1 MARTQQAPAVP
12 PSASASSQNDLRLQ
26 GIFAEVSKW
35 RDEIRDWRKLS
46 VEETA
51 KDFQRGEPPPA
62 PKTPR
67 LYSTHL
73 RRQSHS
79 VVRQREGLIQAVAVG
94 TLQASQDGA
103 YWSPSYEAPSR
114 RQIDVRA
121 PLSVAWSRT
130 SGAAQPEPRPSP
142 ELIVSQDQDIFQLC
156 GTFPGKRCG
165 LVCFATGPPS
175 FRDLRESQLFFRTT
189 YLCAAEEMPRQIHR
203 EVQDVLGQ
211 GSIIYTAPVTVLRGE
226 LQAGAPWLQEPVE
239 IEVLTAGIQ
248 RTPQGDVHEQYARLT
263 EKADVAKMLDDL
275 FVCAAEKGIE
285 VLIFPPFVGGSCGCF
300 HPPADAGEV
309 LRKAALT
316 SSMQAVVVAPMLV
329 GVLPGWASFSDA
341 VLRGRPPIPRLP
353 PIPLHLS
360 PYFSCYLGKKKPDFT
375 VFTLGKAGE
384 ANALAAAAKRSAS
397 AKQGPSP

>member
-1 MARTQQAPAVP
+1 MVQGFRAP
-12 PSASASSQNDLRLQ
+12 D
-26 GIFAEVSKW
+26 
-35 RDEIRDWRKLS
+35 
-46 VEETA
+46 
-51 KDFQRGEPPPA
+51 
-62 PKTPR
+62 
-67 LYSTHL
+67 

-189 YLCAAEEMPRQIHR
+189 YLYAAEEMPRQIHR

-300 HPPADAGEV
+300 HPPADAGKV

-316 SSMQAVVVAPMLV
+316 SPMQAVVVAPMLV